1 MRVNRELK
9 VAPSVGDLQLE
20 PRFHLDF
27 KAPLATGPSS
37 PQPVAFR

>member
-9 VAPSVGDLQLE
+9 VAPSVGDLQLD

-27 KAPLATGPSS
+27 KTAFATGPSR
-37 PQPVAFR
+37 PQAVAFR